1 MRVLV
6 TGFEGFIG
14 MRLAPY
20 LDGRLRDV
28 VPFYGDVATPDDW
41 EENAKCR
48 PDAVIH
54 LAAMTGLAECEADRK
69 RAYATNVGSVIIAKG
84 AIPYAKHILASTVTI
99 MGTGHGDRYRMYNED
114 VDVRP
119 LTAYD
124 ATKAMAE
131 EAMPD
136 SGVVLRM
143 SNVYG
148 VSPSASSP
156 ERGVVNSFVYN
167 SAHGIMNTVYAEVA
181 QCVRDYIY
189 VLDVVR
195 AFDLA
200 LDYDVMGTYN
210 VCTGV
215 GRTVEE
221 MASLCGDCQIVEASR
236 RLSPIETRSFVGDN
250 SRLRSFGWEPLV
262 SLENGI
268 ESTRRVYQ

>member
-6 TGFEGFIG
+6 TGFNGFIG
-14 MRLAPY
+14 MRLVPY

-28 VPFYGDVATPDDW
+28 VPFYGDVANPDDW
-41 EENAKCR
+41 EGNEECH

-69 RAYATNVGSVIIAKG
+69 KAYATNVGSVIIAKDV
-84 AIPYAKHILASTVTI
+84 IPYAKHILASTVTV

-131 EAMPD
+131 DAMPD

-156 ERGVVNSFVYN
+156 ERGIVNAFVYN
-167 SAHGIMNTVYAEVA
+167 AAFGITNTVYAEVA

-189 VLDVVR
+189 ILDVVR
-195 AFDLA
+195 AFYLA
-200 LDYDVMGTYN
+200 LDYDVVGTYN
-210 VCTGV
+210 VCSGV
-215 GRTVEE
+215 GHTVEE
-221 MASLCGDCQIVEASR
+221 MAALCGEYKVVRSLR
-236 RLSPIETRSFVGDN
+236 NLLPIETRCFVGDN
-250 SRLRSFGWEPLV
+250 SRLRSFGWEPMV

-268 ESTRRVYQ
+268 ELTRRVYQ